1 MQNQDVYKPKHKVR
15 IVTAASLF
23 DGHDA
28 AINIMRRI
36 IQSTGVEVIHL
47 GHDRSVDEVVNC
59 AIQEDANAIA
69 MTSYQ
74 GGHNEYF
81 KYMYDLLQ
89 EKGAGHI
96 KIFGGGG
103 GVILEEE
110 IKDLMDYGITRIYS
124 PDDGRE
130 MGLQGMINDL
140 VQKADEVSADS
151 TDKGKICNEDGD
163 WLFELGNDKV
173 LENLKAK
180 DVNTIARLI
189 SLAENNQKDFKEI
202 FSYGEGEA
210 KDTIPV
216 LGITGTGGS
225 GKSSLVDELVRRF
238 LVDFKDKTLGIISVD
253 PSKRKTGG
261 ALLGDRI
268 RMNAINSPRVYMRSL
283 ATRQSN
289 LALSKYVQDAVD
301 VLKAAHFDLIILETS
316 GIGQSD
322 TEILDHSDASLYVMT
337 PEFGAA
343 TQLEKI
349 DMLDFADLV
358 AINKFD
364 KRGALDALR
373 DVKKQYQRNHNLW
386 DTDLNQLPVYGTIA
400 SQFNDPGM
408 NVLYKSIMDKIV
420 EKTDTNLKSDYT
432 ISDEMSEK
440 IYIIPPQRTRYLSE
454 IAENNRAYDTS
465 AKSQIEVAQK
475 LYGIFQTIL
484 SVLNSSTEDEANF
497 LDKNGLNEENILKTI
512 NTEEKKDFISLLIK
526 EFDRVKMNLDPYNWE
541 KILEWNSTV
550 QRYKNEVYSFKVRDK
565 EIKIQTHTKSLSH
578 LNIPKVALPKYK
590 AWGDLLKWM
599 LQENV
604 PGQFP
609 FTSGLYP
616 FKRTGEDPTRMFA
629 GEGGP
634 ERTNRRFHY
643 VSHGLPAKRL
653 STAFDSVTLYGN
665 DPDYRPDIYGKIG
678 NAGVSICCLDDA
690 KKLYSGFDLADP
702 MTSVSMTINGPA
714 PMLLGFFMNT
724 AIDQQC
730 EKYIKENGLEEEVNS
745 KIDEIYMAK
754 GTKRP
759 TYQGDLPEGNN
770 GLGLMLL
777 GVTGDMVLPKE
788 VYENIKYKT
797 ISVVRGTVQ
806 ADILKEDQ
814 AQNTC
819 IFSTEF
825 ALRLM
830 GDVQEYFIKNKVRNF
845 YSVSI
850 SGYHIAEAGANPITQ
865 LALTLSNGF
874 TYVEYYLSRGMN
886 INDFGPNLS
895 FFFSN
900 GIDPEYA
907 VIGRVARRIWAK
919 AMKEKYNANARAQM
933 LKYHIQTSGR
943 SLHAQEIDFNDIR
956 TTLQALYAIYDNCN
970 SLHTN
975 AYDEAI
981 TTPTEESVRRA
992 MAIQLIINKELGLA
1006 KNENPIQGSF
1016 IIEELTDL
1024 VEEAV
1029 LLEFDRLTERG
1040 GVLGAMETMYQR
1052 SKIQEESL
1060 YYETLKHNGKF
1071 PIIGVNTFL
1080 SSKGSPTVKPREVI
1094 RATTE
1099 EKEYQI
1105 NSLNNLHESYK
1116 GKSEKL
1122 LEELQTTAIHNNNM
1136 FECLME
1142 VTKYCSLGQITDAL
1156 FEVGGQYRRN
1166 M

>member
-1 MQNQDVYKPKHKVR
+1 
-15 IVTAASLF
+15 
-23 DGHDA
+23 
-28 AINIMRRI
+28 
-36 IQSTGVEVIHL
+36 
-47 GHDRSVDEVVNC
+47 
-59 AIQEDANAIA
+59 
-69 MTSYQ
+69 
-74 GGHNEYF
+74 
-81 KYMYDLLQ
+81 
-89 EKGAGHI
+89 
-96 KIFGGGG
+96 
-103 GVILEEE
+103 
-110 IKDLMDYGITRIYS
+110 
-124 PDDGRE
+124 

-140 VQKADEVSADS
+140 VQRSDYPIG
-151 TDKGKICNEDGD
+151 DKLNGEINH
-163 WLFELGNDKV
+163 
-173 LENLKAK
+173 LEEKNPTA
-180 DVNTIARLI
+180 IARVI
-189 SLAENNQKDFKEI
+189 SSAENFPEIAKETLDKIHTKNQTSK
-202 FSYGEGEA
+202 
-210 KDTIPV
+210 IPV
-216 LGITGTGGS
+216 LGITGTGGA

-238 LVDFKDKTLGIISVD
+238 LIDFPEKTIGLISVD

-268 RMNAINSPRVYMRSL
+268 RMNAINNPRVYMRSL

-289 LALSKYVQDAVD
+289 LALSKYVNEAIE
-301 VLKAAHFDLIILETS
+301 VLKAAKYDIIILETS

-322 TEILDHSDASLYVMT
+322 TEIIEHSDLSLYVMT

-358 AINKFD
+358 ALNKFD
-364 KRGALDALR
+364 KRGALDAIR

-386 DTDLNQLPVYGTIA
+386 DADVETMPIFGTIA

-408 NVLYKSIMDKIV
+408 NTLYKSIMDKIV
-420 EKTDTNLKSDYT
+420 EKTGADLKST
-432 ISDEMSEK
+432 FQITREMSEK
-440 IYIIPPQRTRYLSE
+440 VFVIPPHRTRYLSE
-454 IAENNRAYDTS
+454 IAENNRKYDEIALT
-465 AKSQIEVAQK
+465 QVEVAQK
-475 LYGIFQTIL
+475 LYGIY
-484 SVLNSSTEDEANF
+484 
-497 LDKNGLNEENILKTI
+497 KTI
-512 NTEEKKDFISLLIK
+512 ETVSNVKLSLSKFGVENEGLRQAQPDKDEFLKLLVA

-541 KILEWNSTV
+541 IILTWEEKVNK
-550 QRYKNEVYSFKVRDK
+550 YKNPIYSFKVRDK
-565 EIKIQTHTKSLSH
+565 VIEIKTHSESLSH
-578 LNIPKVALPKYK
+578 SQIPKVALPKYQ
-590 AWGDLLKWM
+590 AWGDILKWN

-604 PGQFP
+604 PGEFP

-616 FKRTGEDPTRMFA
+616 FKREGEDPSRMFA

-634 ERTNRRFHY
+634 ERTNKRFHY
-643 VSHGLPAKRL
+643 VSAGLPAKRL

-665 DPDYRPDIYGKIG
+665 DPHVRPDIYGKIG

-690 KKLYSGFDLADP
+690 KKLYSGFDLSHP
-702 MTSVSMTINGPA
+702 LTSVSMTINGPA
-714 PMLLGFFMNT
+714 PMLLGFFMNA
-724 AIDQQC
+724 AIDQNC
-730 EKYIKENGLEEEVNS
+730 EKYIIENNLQTEVEERIN
-745 KIDEIYMAK
+745 EIYK
-754 GTKRP
+754 KKRTTRP
-759 TYQGDLPEGNN
+759 KYQGALPEGNN
-770 GLGLMLL
+770 SLGLMLL
-777 GVTGDMVLPKE
+777 GVTGDQVLPLD
-788 VYENIKYKT
+788 VYNDIKIKT
-797 ISVVRGTVQ
+797 LAQVRGTVQ

-830 GDVQEYFIKNKVRNF
+830 GDVQEYFIKQNVRNF

-850 SGYHIAEAGANPITQ
+850 SGYHIAEAGANPISQ
-865 LALTLSNGF
+865 LAFTLANGF

-907 VIGRVARRIWAK
+907 VIGRVARKIWAK
-919 AMKEKYNANARAQM
+919 ALKLKYGANERAQM

-1029 LLEFDRLTERG
+1029 LQEFDRITERG

-1060 YYETLKHNGKF
+1060 YYETLKHTGEF

-1080 SSKGSPTVKPREVI
+1080 SSKGSPTVIPAEVI
-1094 RATTE
+1094 RATEE
-1099 EKEYQI
+1099 EKQYQI
-1105 NSLNNLHESYK
+1105 DMLNNLHKTNEDRVTEQINIIQEAAINNQNIF
-1116 GKSEKL
+1116 EKL
-1122 LEELQTTAIHNNNM
+1122 MDA
-1136 FECLME
+1136 
-1142 VTKYCSLGQITDAL
+1142 TKVCSLGQITSAL

>member
-1 MQNQDVYKPKHKVR
+1 MTETKPYKAKNKIR

-36 IQSTGVEVIHL
+36 IQSSGVEVIHL
-47 GHDRSVDEVVNC
+47 GHDRSVEEIVNC

-69 MTSYQ
+69 LTSYQ
-74 GGHNEYF
+74 GGHNEFF
-81 KYMYDLLQ
+81 KYMFDLLKQ
-89 EKGAGHI
+89 KGCGHI

-103 GVILEEE
+103 GTILPSE
-110 IKDLMDYGITRIYS
+110 IAELQKYGITRIYA
-124 PDDGRE
+124 PDDGRA
-130 MGLQGMINDL
+130 MGLQGMINDML
-140 VQKADEVSADS
+140 EKCDFPTGANLNGEVS
-151 TDKGKICNEDGD
+151 
-163 WLFELGNDKV
+163 
-173 LENLKAK
+173 NLKEK
-180 DVNTIARLI
+180 DVKSIARLI
-189 SLAENNQKDFKEI
+189 SAAENFPADFAKFGKEI
-202 FSYGEGEA
+202 AGIV
-210 KDTIPV
+210 KIKNVPV

-238 LVDFKDKTLGIISVD
+238 LIDFKDKTIAIISVD

-268 RMNAINSPRVYMRSL
+268 RMNAIKNERVYMRSL

-289 LALSKYVQDAVD
+289 LALSKYVKEAVEI
-301 VLKAAHFDLIILETS
+301 VKAAAYDLIILETS

-322 TEILDHSDASLYVMT
+322 TEITEHSDMSLYVMT
-337 PEFGAA
+337 PEYGAA

-349 DMLDFADLV
+349 DMLDFADIIAL
-358 AINKFD
+358 NKFD
-364 KRGALDALR
+364 KRGALDAIR
-373 DVKKQYQRNHNLW
+373 DVKKQYKRNHQLW
-386 DTDLNQLPVYGTIA
+386 DVDDDAVPVYGTIA

-408 NVLYKSIMDKIV
+408 NKLYKAVVNKLA
-420 EKTDTNLKSDYT
+420 EKTGANLKSYFAVT
-432 ISDEMSEK
+432 DEMSEK
-440 IYIIPPQRTRYLSE
+440 IYIIPPHRTRYLAE
-454 IAENNRAYDTS
+454 ISENNRGYDKWVNEQKEIAQTLYS
-465 AKSQIEVAQK
+465 IKNSIAALKQSKLDDKDRIIKGLEETYVQIE
-475 LYGIFQTIL
+475 LG
-484 SVLNSSTEDEANF
+484 
-497 LDKNGLNEENILKTI
+497 
-512 NTEEKKDFISLLIK
+512 
-526 EFDRVKMNLDPYNWE
+526 FDGHNK
-541 KILEWNSTV
+541 KILEGWANKV
-550 QRYKNEVYSFKVRDK
+550 QQYKNEFFLFKVRDK
-565 EIKIQTHTKSLSH
+565 ELKIKTHYESLSH
-578 LNIPKVALPKYK
+578 SQIPKISTPRYE
-590 AWGDLLKWM
+590 AWGDILKWN

-604 PGQFP
+604 PGEFP
-609 FTSGLYP
+609 YAAGVFP
-616 FKRTGEDPTRMFA
+616 FKREGEDPTRMFA

-643 VSHGLPAKRL
+643 VSLGMPAHRL
-653 STAFDSVTLYGN
+653 STAFDSVTLYGQ
-665 DPDYRPDIYGKIG
+665 DPAIRPDIYGKIG
-678 NAGVSICCLDDA
+678 NSGVSICCLDDA
-690 KKLYSGFDLADP
+690 KKLYSGFNLAEAK
-702 MTSVSMTINGPA
+702 TSVSMTINGPA
-714 PMLLGFFMNT
+714 AILTGFFMNA

-730 EKYIKENGLEEEVNS
+730 EIYIKSKGLDKEIIK
-745 KIDEIYMAK
+745 KIEEIYKKK
-754 GTKRP
+754 GVAQP
-759 TYQGDLPEGNN
+759 MYQGPLPEGND

-777 GVTGDMVLPKE
+777 GTTGDQILPKD
-788 VYENIKYKT
+788 VYEKIKTET
-797 ISVVRGTVQ
+797 IAAVRGTVQ

-830 GDVQEYFIKNKVRNF
+830 GDMQDYFIQKNIRNF

-874 TYVEYYLSRGMN
+874 TYVEYYVSRGMD
-886 INDFGPNLS
+886 INKFAPNLS

-900 GIDPEYA
+900 GIDPEYS
-907 VIGRVARRIWAK
+907 VIGRVARKIWAK
-919 AMKEKYNANARAQM
+919 AMKLKYNANERSQM

-992 MAIQLIINKELGLA
+992 MAIQLIINRELGLA
-1006 KNENPIQGSF
+1006 KNENPLQGSF

-1029 LLEFDRLTERG
+1029 LVEFERITERG

-1052 SKIQEESL
+1052 GKIQEESL
-1060 YYETLKHNGKF
+1060 YYETLKHTGEY

-1080 SSKGSPTVKPREVI
+1080 SSKGSPTIIPKEVI
-1094 RATTE
+1094 RATE
-1099 EKEYQI
+1099 VEKQYQI
-1105 NSLNNLHESYK
+1105 SMVA
-1116 GKSEKL
+1116 
-1122 LEELQTTAIHNNNM
+1122 ELQKGNEDKSAQILRDLQTLAIQNKNI
-1136 FECLME
+1136 FEGLME
-1142 VTKYCSLGQITDAL
+1142 VSKYCSLGQITNAL

>member
-1 MQNQDVYKPKHKVR
+1 MIQEPPYIPVNKVR

-36 IQSTGVEVIHL
+36 IQATGVEVIHL
-47 GHDRSVDEVVNC
+47 GHDRSVEEVVNT
-59 AIQEDANAIA
+59 AIQEDVNAIA

-81 KYMYDLLQ
+81 KYMYDLLK
-89 EKGAGHI
+89 EKGASHI

-103 GVILEEE
+103 GVILPSE
-110 IKDLMDYGITRIYS
+110 IADLHAYGITRIYA
-124 PDDGRE
+124 PDDGRA

-140 VQKADEVSADS
+140 VKQSDYPIGNILDDELKNIEQKNPTA
-151 TDKGKICNEDGD
+151 
-163 WLFELGNDKV
+163 
-173 LENLKAK
+173 
-180 DVNTIARLI
+180 IARLI
-189 SLAENNQKDFKEI
+189 SAAENFPDI
-202 FSYGEGEA
+202 A
-210 KDTIPV
+210 KSVFDKIHKLNESSKIPV
-216 LGITGTGGS
+216 LGITGTGGA

-238 LVDFKDKTLGIISVD
+238 LIDFPEKTIGLISVD

-268 RMNAINSPRVYMRSL
+268 RMNAINNPRVYMRSL

-289 LALSKYVQDAVD
+289 LALSKYVAEAIQ
-301 VLKAAHFDLIILETS
+301 VLKVAKYDIIILETS

-322 TEILDHSDASLYVMT
+322 TEIMDHSDVSLYVMT

-386 DTDLNQLPVYGTIA
+386 DSNPDDMPVIGTIA

-408 NVLYKSIMDKIV
+408 NTLYKKLMEKVV
-420 EKTDTNLKSDYT
+420 ERTQSDLNST
-432 ISDEMSEK
+432 FQITREMSEK
-440 IYIIPPQRTRYLSE
+440 IFVIPPHRTRYLSE
-454 IAENNRAYDTS
+454 IAENNRKYDATVLT
-465 AKSQIEVAQK
+465 QVEVAQK
-475 LYGIFQTIL
+475 LYGIY
-484 SVLNSSTEDEANF
+484 
-497 LDKNGLNEENILKTI
+497 KTI
-512 NTEEKKDFISLLIK
+512 ESVNKKEPLIDKSGIVFNALNISDNTAVFLNLLIK
-526 EFDRVKMNLDPYNWE
+526 EFDQVKMNLDPFNWE
-541 KILEWNSTV
+541 IILSWKEKITT
-550 QRYKNEVYSFKVRDK
+550 YKDPLYTFNVRDK
-565 EIKIQTHTKSLSH
+565 EIKIQTHTESLSH
-578 LNIPKVALPKYK
+578 TKIPKVALPKYQ
-590 AWGDLLKWM
+590 AWGDILKWN

-604 PGQFP
+604 PGEFP
-609 FTSGLYP
+609 FTAGLYP
-616 FKRTGEDPTRMFA
+616 FKREGEDPSRMFA

-634 ERTNRRFHY
+634 ERTNKRFHY
-643 VSHGLPAKRL
+643 VSAGLPAKRL

-665 DPDYRPDIYGKIG
+665 DPDLRPDIYGKIG

-690 KKLYSGFDLADP
+690 KKLYSGFDLSHP
-702 MTSVSMTINGPA
+702 LTSVSMTINGPA
-714 PMLLGFFMNT
+714 PMLLGFFMNA
-724 AIDQQC
+724 AIDQNC
-730 EKYIKENGLEEEVNS
+730 EKYILDNNMQEEVEA
-745 KIDEIYMAK
+745 KINEIYKKK
-754 GTKRP
+754 GLQKP
-759 TYQGDLPEGNN
+759 TYNGELPEGHN
-770 GLGLMLL
+770 GLGLLLL
-777 GVTGDMVLPKE
+777 GVTGDHVLPAS
-788 VYENIKYKT
+788 VYQDIVVT
-797 ISVVRGTVQ
+797 TLTQVRGTVQ

-830 GDVQEYFIKNKVRNF
+830 GDVQEYFIKKNIRNF

-865 LALTLSNGF
+865 LAFTLSNGF

-907 VIGRVARRIWAK
+907 VIGRVARKIWSK
-919 AMKEKYNANARAQM
+919 ALRNKYGANERAQM

-992 MAIQLIINKELGLA
+992 MAIQLIINKELGLT

-1029 LLEFDRLTERG
+1029 LLEFDRITERG

-1052 SKIQEESL
+1052 NQIQEESM
-1060 YYETLKHNGKF
+1060 YYEMLKHTGEF

-1080 SSKGSPTVKPREVI
+1080 SSKGSPTILPAEVI
-1094 RATTE
+1094 RATEE
-1099 EKEYQI
+1099 EKQEQIKTLQNLYKSYQDKEQEQIAALQNAAI
-1105 NSLNNLHESYK
+1105 NNE
-1116 GKSEKL
+1116 
-1122 LEELQTTAIHNNNM
+1122 NM
-1136 FECLME
+1136 FEVLMNA
-1142 VTKYCSLGQITDAL
+1142 TKYCSLGQITACL